1 MEGED
6 LHHMSATV
14 ATVVEVVAAEFQG
27 VLTTGVLGSSMNNLI
42 SFFISFSTFS
52 NTLDVSVLVTGL
64 PSSAS
69 WQDLKVMVRFC
80 FLLCP
85 SWILLPVV

>member
-1 MEGED
+1 MEGEE

-14 ATVVEVVAAEFQG
+14 VEVVVVEFQG
-27 VLTTGVLGSSMNNLI
+27 ALTTGVLGCSMNNLI

-52 NTLDVSVLVTGL
+52 YTLDVSVLVTGL

-69 WQDLKVMVRFC
+69 WQDLKVMVHCC

-85 SWILLPVV
+85 LWILLLV